1 MAQTRTYNGSYTAD
15 NLDHVAFPLGGIGA
29 GMICLEGTGTLSH
42 VSVRGQPNV
51 FNEPMMFAALH
62 VRGDRPTALVLE
74 RLDDGVRE
82 TQHPGDLHGWYYY
95 QVDGRNRGPFTHF
108 NRDFRVLDPN
118 ALAAVGPAGPGIV

>member
-1 MAQTRTYNGSYTAD
+1 MVESKTGSGGCSGG
-15 NLDHVAFPLGGIGA
+15 LLGRGSQRPLGA
-29 GMICLEGTGTLSH
+29 RVEGGVTTFRLFAPRASRVTLVLFRH
-42 VSVRGQPNV
+42 LDAP
-51 FNEPMMFAALH
+51 E
-62 VRGDRPTALVLE
+62 PTALVLE